1 MARDSKASKSTKQ
14 SAPKAA
20 SASPAALIAPEHAAF
35 LVPGVSVIAASR
47 DARLVPSVSRGVAC
61 RVSEDRR
68 SLTVLLRRTPAATVL
83 RDIADSGWI
92 TTCHSQP
99 STHRTIQ
106 LKGRDARIEARPA
119 GHRARAG
126 LRRRLL
132 RRTRTHR
139 LHRSLRS
146 HGAVLRSRGSRGGAL
161 HPHGNL
167 LADARPQCRTAPRMS
182 ARHSALRAARTGA
195 GARSDSRQSR
205 DDGFRHRGLQ

>member
-14 SAPKAA
+14 SASKTA

-68 SLTVLLRRTPAATVL
+68 SLIVLLRRTPAATVL

-106 LKGRDARIEARPA
+106 LKGRDARIEAP
-119 GHRARAG
+119 GPQDI
-126 LRRRLL
+126 
-132 RRTRTHR
+132 
-139 LHRSLRS
+139 
-146 HGAVLRSRGSRGGAL
+146 AL
-161 HPHGNL
+161 
-167 LADARPQCRTAPRMS
+167 AQAFV
-182 ARHSALRAARTGA
+182 
-195 GARSDSRQSR
+195 
-205 DDGFRHRGLQ
+205 DGFFAELEPIGYTEAFVRTVLFFAPEDLVAVRFTPTEIYSQTPGPNAGQRLA